1 MRRTAALSLALVGAS
16 LSLSP
21 LPAPAAEQVV
31 FVSGA
36 FRRSIPVADLEH
48 LAKTGEARGLLADL
62 IRLGRQQPQ
71 TVADLL
77 NRSVSLPL
85 VTTSRLLDTRLGGVA
100 LARVAR
106 ILYPLQAP
114 QVGVPALRAATVLG
128 LNAGD
133 GKLSPIGFLR
143 AYPTTDLAV
152 NLPTLKAAINR
163 VSALSDVVRVFLE
176 IDLGGNQGN
185 GSSSPKP

>member
-1 MRRTAALSLALVGAS
+1 MRRTAALSLALLGAS
-16 LSLSP
+16 LSLLP

-48 LAKTGEARGLLADL
+48 LAQTGEARGLLADM
-62 IRLGRQQPQ
+62 IRLGRQKPQ

-85 VTTSRLLDTRLGGVA
+85 VTTSRLLGTRIGGVA

-114 QVGVPALRAATVLG
+114 KSGVPALRAATVLG
-128 LNAGD
+128 INAGD
-133 GKLSPIGFLR
+133 GKLSPIGFLQ

-152 NLPTLKAAINR
+152 NLPALKAAISR

-176 IDLGGNQGN
+176 SDLGSNLGND
-185 GSSSPKP
+185 SSSPKP

>member
-1 MRRTAALSLALVGAS
+1 MHLRSALLLALVGAS
-16 LSLSP
+16 PLLLSA
-21 LPAPAAEQVV
+21 PAPAAEQVV

-36 FRRSIPVADLEH
+36 FRRSIPVADLDH

-85 VTTSRLLDTRLGGVA
+85 VTTSRLLDTRIGGVA

-114 QVGVPALRAATVLG
+114 QAGVPALRAATVLG
-128 LNAGD
+128 INAGD
-133 GKLSPIGFLR
+133 GRLSPIGFLQ

-152 NLPTLKAAINR
+152 NLPALQAAINR

-176 IDLGGNQGN
+176 IDLGSNLGN
-185 GSSSPKP
+185 GSPTPKP

>member
-1 MRRTAALSLALVGAS
+1 
-16 LSLSP
+16 
-21 LPAPAAEQVV
+21 
-31 FVSGA
+31 
-36 FRRSIPVADLEH
+36 VADLEH

-85 VTTSRLLDTRLGGVA
+85 VTTSRLLGTRLGGVA

-106 ILYPLQAP
+106 ILHPLQAP
-114 QVGVPALRAATVLG
+114 RAGVPALRAATVLG

-152 NLPTLKAAINR
+152 NLPALQAAVSQ

-176 IDLGGNQGN
+176 TDLGGNLGSD
-185 GSSSPKP
+185 SSSPKP